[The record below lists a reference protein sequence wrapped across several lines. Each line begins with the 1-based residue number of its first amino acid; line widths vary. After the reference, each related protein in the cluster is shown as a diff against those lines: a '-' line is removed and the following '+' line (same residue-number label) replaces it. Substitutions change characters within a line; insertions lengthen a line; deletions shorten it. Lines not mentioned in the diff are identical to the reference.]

1 MRVSRMCQT
10 MKTQTID
17 TKQIKQTINL
27 IDLAGRYTEL
37 HRESPK
43 EFSGVCPK
51 KPECPSTDDS
61 FHVKSDMFF
70 CRKCYPLGNN
80 KPHDAIAFLQWVEG
94 KTFVD
99 ACNALTGDYRPIVT
113 QARPAVKDAQQR
125 EWNEANQRQQAMR
138 AHNALIA
145 QKADEAR
152 AALTYL
158 YSRGVNLD
166 TAKAFKIGVRMT
178 SLPGAWD
185 SKTNLFTYPR
195 QIAISLPWFDQSG
208 ALVAVKYRFLADHTY
223 TDIDGRQRTN
233 NKTSKGNFTG
243 HVFGWQ
249 AIAGPGKVDTL
260 VICEGELN
268 ALSIWQAGSGH
279 VDVLSTGT
287 ESMIAHLPQPVI
299 DLAKQYKRVIVWADR
314 GTLADSAALAIDAAS
329 MRSPMIDGY
338 PKGADANDL
347 LKMGKLG
354 ALLDAMLQR
363 LAPSTHAVPQTPTA
377 EPPTEIV
384 EDWERVR
391 DERWISRWRSGL
403 IEDTPVTR
411 ANIEA
416 AAKRLGIGLNQQE
429 S

>member
-1 MRVSRMCQT
+1 MQ
-10 MKTQTID
+10 TQTID
-17 TKQIKQTINL
+17 TKQLKQTINL

-51 KPECPSTDDS
+51 PGCPSTDDS
-61 FHVKSDMFF
+61 FHVQSDMFF

-113 QARPAVKDAQQR
+113 QAHPAAKDAQQR

-152 AALTYL
+152 AALVYL
-158 YSRGVNLD
+158 QGRGIDLD
-166 TAKAFKIGVRMT
+166 IVKAFKVGVRMT

-185 SKTNLFTYPR
+185 SKTNLFAYPR

-208 ALVAVKYRFLADHTY
+208 ELVAVKYRFLADHSY

-249 AIAGPGKVDTL
+249 AIAGPNKVDAL
-260 VICEGELN
+260 IVCEGELN
-268 ALSIWQAGSGH
+268 ALSIWQAGSGR

-314 GTLADSAALAIDAAS
+314 GTLADSAALAIESAS
-329 MRSPMIDGY
+329 MRSPVIDGY

-354 ALLDAMLQR
+354 ELLDAMLQR
-363 LAPSTHAVPQTPTA
+363 LAPSAHAAPQ
-377 EPPTEIV
+377 PPTESI
-384 EDWERVR
+384 EDWTRRR
-391 DERWISRWRSGL
+391 DERWIQRWQAGL
-403 IEDTPVTR
+403 TEDTPFTR
-411 ANIEA
+411 ANVVA
-416 AAKRLGIGLNQQE
+416 AAQRLGLRQYGNG
-429 S
+429 